1 MRQRMLAVLLIL
13 FSANLPAREFP
24 IEIIESV
31 DSSRVI
37 AFIDEDDIDNS
48 AHWVPFES
56 APPLAV
62 ADALK
67 AIREHLAGDQAY
79 ANAGLTAI
87 ELKPIP
93 QHEKHWHYL
102 VKINTRTDD
111 KTVFHYFI
119 VLMDGKV
126 IGGLREPQAV
136 K

>member
-1 MRQRMLAVLLIL
+1 MRQRMPAVLLIR
-13 FSANLPAREFP
+13 FNANLPAREFP

-31 DSSRVI
+31 DNSRVI
-37 AFIDEDDIDNS
+37 AFLDEDDIDNS
-48 AHWVPFES
+48 AHCVPFES

-62 ADALK
+62 ADGLK
-67 AIREHLAGDQAY
+67 GIREHLAGDQAY
-79 ANAGLTAI
+79 ANAGPTAI
-87 ELKPIP
+87 ELKAIP

-126 IGGLREPQAV
+126 IGGLRQPQVV